1 MSFENNLAAFGKGYA
16 YFGAIIA
23 TIICVL
29 IFIISIYTYSD
40 PDIPPEKPGDH
51 KRNSM
56 IMIIVAAIILTMS
69 WGWVWLTNKSKF
81 AAEAGGIMGGIDIAR
96 SIFSR

>member
-1 MSFENNLAAFGKGYA
+1 MNTKKTIFS
-16 YFGAIIA
+16 II
-23 TIICVL
+23 L
-29 IFIISIYTYSD
+29 IL
-40 PDIPPEKPGDH
+40 
-51 KRNSM
+51 
-56 IMIIVAAIILTMS
+56 IVAAIILTMS